1 MQLYFA
7 QKTALKRVQFLCSLV
22 IFFVHGI
29 QLQLNVLQKETE

>member
-1 MQLYFA
+1 MELYFA
-7 QKTALKRVQFLCSLV
+7 QKTALKRV